1 MQAIRAG
8 AQEYLTK
15 PFNLDQL
22 RLTLE
27 RIAIHL
33 KHNTEARIRC
43 EQLKTTSGL
52 GGIIGR
58 TAEMEKLYRLI
69 SKAAQSSHPVLI
81 LGESGTGK
89 EMIARAVHYFGP
101 RRHKGFLPVDCGS
114 RVPTLI
120 ESELFGHVKGAFTG
134 AAQSKDGLLSIA
146 DGGTIFLDEVG
157 ELAPGLQSKL
167 LRALQKKEIRP
178 VGSTKSIP
186 VNARIIA
193 ATNRDLE
200 QEVARGSFRLDLFY
214 RLNVLSLKA
223 PPLRERRQD
232 IPLLVA
238 KFLEQHSTFSE
249 RKYEITEEAMR
260 ALLAHDWPGNVREL
274 ENCIERCCAINS
286 GPTIS
291 LRILPTP
298 FRSLATTQSP

>member
-193 ATNRDLE
+193 ATNGIWSKRSRA
-200 QEVARGSFRLDLFY
+200 ARSGS
-214 RLNVLSLKA
+214 
-223 PPLRERRQD
+223 
-232 IPLLVA
+232 
-238 KFLEQHSTFSE
+238 
-249 RKYEITEEAMR
+249 
-260 ALLAHDWPGNVREL
+260 
-274 ENCIERCCAINS
+274 
-286 GPTIS
+286 IS
-291 LRILPTP
+291 FI
-298 FRSLATTQSP
+298 A